1 MLKNI
6 AFWGSKSF
14 IGGAIMVTFSIPIK
28 ASEVVSKTKS
38 SNKQKEEQ
46 FFSFSVPQMS
56 VLFAGSRYKVVSQR
70 VCNSLVQ
77 ALSKQG
83 FSFLVGCANGVDRS
97 FRQAIS
103 NSEYHDRCFV
113 ACAFTQRLKKAYTYG
128 LFASVVVPKNLLPKA
143 ALHRRTVWM
152 VKRCSMVVLFPENPK
167 DGSWGKGS
175 RLVFKAALY
184 NLKPMF
190 IVSSTPPPR
199 SIHYRVFR
207 SSLFGV
213 VDGHWVVPHPI
224 KEGGT
229 CDDE

>member
-1 MLKNI
+1 
-6 AFWGSKSF
+6 
-14 IGGAIMVTFSIPIK
+14 MVTFSIPIK
-28 ASEVVSKTKS
+28 ATDVVSVTESKTKS
-38 SNKQKEEQ
+38 SNKQKEQQ

-70 VCNSLVQ
+70 VCKPLVH
-77 ALSKQG
+77 ALAKQG

-97 FRQAIS
+97 FRLAIS
-103 NSEYHDRCFV
+103 NSQYHDRCFV
-113 ACAFTQRLKKAYTYG
+113 ACAFSKRLKHSYTYG
-128 LFASVVVPKNLLPKA
+128 LFASVVVPKNITPKA

-167 DGSWGKGS
+167 DNSWGKGS

-190 IVSSTPPPR
+190 IVTCTPPPK
-199 SIHYRVFR
+199 SIHYRVLK
-207 SSLFGV
+207 SNLFGV
-213 VDGHWVVPHPI
+213 VDGYWVVPHPI

>member
-1 MLKNI
+1 MLRNI

-14 IGGAIMVTFSIPIK
+14 IGGAVMVTFSIPIK
-28 ASEVVSKTKS
+28 EVDSKTKS
-38 SNKQKEEQ
+38 SNKQKEAQ

-70 VCNSLVQ
+70 VCKPLVN
-77 ALSKQG
+77 ALAKQG

-97 FRQAIS
+97 FRLAIS
-103 NSEYHDRCFV
+103 NSKYHDRCFV
-113 ACAFTQRLKKAYTYG
+113 ACAFSNRLKKYYTYG
-128 LFASVVVPKNLLPKA
+128 LFASVVVPKNITPKA
-143 ALHRRTVWM
+143 ALHRRTLWM
-152 VKRCSMVVLFPENPK
+152 VKRCSMVVLFPENPE

-175 RLVFKAALY
+175 RLVFRASLY

-190 IVSSTPPPR
+190 IVSTTPPPK
-199 SIHYRVFR
+199 SIHYRVFK

-213 VDGHWVVPHPI
+213 VDGYWVVPHPI

-229 CDDE
+229 CDDEW

>member
-1 MLKNI
+1 MLRNI
-6 AFWGSKSF
+6 AFWDSKSF
-14 IGGAIMVTFSIPIK
+14 IGGAVMVTFNIPIK
-28 ASEVVSKTKS
+28 EADSKTKS
-38 SNKQKEEQ
+38 SSNQKEAQ
-46 FFSFSVPQMS
+46 FFSFSVPQIS
-56 VLFAGSRYKVVSQR
+56 VLLAGSRYKAVPQN

-77 ALSKQG
+77 ALAKQG

-97 FRQAIS
+97 FRLAIS
-103 NSEYHDRCFV
+103 KSQYHERCFV
-113 ACAFTQRLKKAYTYG
+113 ACAFRQRLKQYYTYG
-128 LFASVVVPKNLLPKA
+128 LFASVVVPKNIPPKA

-152 VKRCSMVVLFPENPK
+152 VKRCSMVVLFPDNPK

-199 SIHYRVFR
+199 SIHYRVLK
-207 SSLFGV
+207 SNLFGV
-213 VDGHWVVPHPI
+213 VEGYWVVPHPI
-224 KEGGT
+224 EEGGT

>member
-1 MLKNI
+1 MLRNI

-14 IGGAIMVTFSIPIK
+14 IGGAVMVTFSIPIK
-28 ASEVVSKTKS
+28 EAESKTKS
-38 SNKQKEEQ
+38 SNKQKEAQ

-56 VLFAGSRYKVVSQR
+56 VLFAGSRYKKVSQS

-77 ALSKQG
+77 ALAKQG
-83 FSFLVGCANGVDRS
+83 FSFLIGCAEGVDRS
-97 FRQAIS
+97 FRLAIS
-103 NSEYHDRCFV
+103 KSQYHDRCFV
-113 ACAFTQRLKKAYTYG
+113 ACAFRQRLKEHYTCG
-128 LFASVVVPKNLLPKA
+128 LFASVVVPKNIPPKA

-152 VKRCSMVVLFPENPK
+152 VKRCSMVVLFPDNPK

-199 SIHYRVFR
+199 SIHYRVLK
-207 SSLFGV
+207 SSLFGIV
-213 VDGHWVVPHPI
+213 EGYWVVPHPI